1 MADLGVVRRVVLPIV
16 LLGLTAAGLVN
27 TYGDSTGVE
36 QAAAKAACGGEQCS
50 VKMLEFERSPFSH
63 KYIFA
68 VGKSGTQTVV
78 KCARSAIFFGDYAC
92 EKK

>member
-1 MADLGVVRRVVLPIV
+1 VADLGVARRVVLPVV

-36 QAAAKAACGGEQCS
+36 QAAAKAACGGESCPVQ
-50 VKMLEFERSPFSH
+50 MREFTRSPFSH
-63 KYIFA
+63 EYVFD
-68 VGKSGTQTVV
+68 VGKSGTRTVV
-78 KCARSAIFFGDYAC
+78 KCARSAIFFGDYSC